1 MSRWLFGGLLI
12 VLIYLKWPEARVTLE
27 AGIMAPALP
36 QQTTIKDPVAFAVE
50 HYVITPL
57 AEFEITAKVLSR
69 ERYRFDKEADLS
81 PIDFALGW
89 QRMSDEA
96 VLQHFSVKQGHRWF
110 HWQADQL
117 PIPQAEI
124 AASAANMHLI
134 PADDFIR
141 AQLLAVKQGRIVTLE
156 GQLVEVRDT
165 QEQWHWRSSLTRNDT
180 GAGACEIIWVK
191 QVTLLDH

>member
-36 QQTTIKDPVAFAVE
+36 QQTTINDPVAFAVE

-81 PIDFALGW
+81 PIDFALASRPVTYPPSRNRG
-89 QRMSDEA
+89 QR
-96 VLQHFSVKQGHRWF
+96 
-110 HWQADQL
+110 
-117 PIPQAEI
+117 
-124 AASAANMHLI
+124 
-134 PADDFIR
+134 
-141 AQLLAVKQGRIVTLE
+141 
-156 GQLVEVRDT
+156 GQYAPDPRRRLHSRT
-165 QEQWHWRSSLTRNDT
+165 ITCR
-180 GAGACEIIWVK
+180 
-191 QVTLLDH
+191 